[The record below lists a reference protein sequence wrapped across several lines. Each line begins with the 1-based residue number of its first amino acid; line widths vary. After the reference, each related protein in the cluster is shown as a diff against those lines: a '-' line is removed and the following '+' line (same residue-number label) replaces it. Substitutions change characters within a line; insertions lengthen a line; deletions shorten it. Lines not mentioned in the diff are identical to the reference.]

1 MRLNK
6 QSLRPLSN
14 YKTLVRSKKILYP
27 DEHFCYTRVMVPY
40 QQIYILSLHI
50 IAQNSSMALQKT
62 QQQFEAD
69 TTQ

>member
-6 QSLRPLSN
+6 QSLHPLSN
-14 YKTLVRSKKILYP
+14 CILSKIKIFLYL
-27 DEHFCYTRVMVPY
+27 DEHLLHKGHDTVPT
-40 QQIYILSLHI
+40 IYIASLHI
-50 IAQNSSMALQKT
+50 TAYNSSMALQKT